1 MAETSKI
8 EWCDSTFNPWI
19 GCTKIAPACDHCYAA
34 DMSKRYGWAEWGNHP
49 RKRTSA
55 GLWDGVRKW
64 QRLAPAFLA
73 EHGRRR
79 RVFCASLADVFDNQ
93 VPAEWRADLFD
104 LIARTP
110 NLTWLLL
117 TKRPENIAAMLPA
130 ALNWSNVWLGTS
142 VEDQKAA
149 DHRVP
154 ILREQR
160 PRVAGL
166 FLSCEPLLGPI
177 DFERGGFALH
187 RPLTSPQGR
196 KYPGI
201 DWIIVGGETGKGA
214 RPMDPEWVRKIRD
227 DCRAAGVPFFMK
239 QWGDW
244 HPDALRFTD
253 TQGRCPPPGMRVGKA
268 KAGRLLD
275 GVLHDALP
283 TMMG

>member
-1 MAETSKI
+1 MGENSKI
-8 EWCDSTFNPWI
+8 EWTDHTFNPWI
-19 GCTKIAPACDHCYAA
+19 GCQKVSAACDNCYAEA
-34 DMSKRYGWAEWGNHP
+34 MMDHRYGRVQWGP
-49 RKRTSA
+49 KGERVRTSVDNWRKPLQWNRA
-55 GLWDGVRKW
+55 AAATGVRY
-64 QRLAPAFLA
+64 
-73 EHGRRR
+73 